1 MLLRQTHVTDR
12 NRIPR
17 APIRSCLALMLL
29 CGVMQSASAGVNCQP
44 LDLPPISAFE
54 SGGTSASFSI
64 FSTQTS
70 AVGGTD
76 PDYFDFMFFNAG
88 NQDTGTSDLGA
99 APDDNYAT
107 CERCLQLC
115 MDVNQSTFD
124 CDKWFFQSAGTIVVN
139 APPEDG
145 ALDVTVSGLRV
156 VESVVDPDTFESTPV
171 PGGQCFDLSFSQ
183 HIFQDGFEQQLP
195 LMHRT
200 AD

>member
-1 MLLRQTHVTDR
+1 MSFRRARVITR
-12 NRIPR
+12 NFLPHIT
-17 APIRSCLALMLL
+17 ARSCVALVLL
-29 CGVMQSASAGVNCQP
+29 SGAAQAASAGVSCQP
-44 LDLPPISAFE
+44 LELPAISEFP
-54 SGGTSASFSI
+54 SGGTSASLSI

-88 NQDTGTSDLGA
+88 NQDTGTFDLGA

-107 CERCLQLC
+107 CARCLQLC
-115 MDVNQSTFD
+115 MDVNQSTFE

-156 VESVVDPDTFESTPV
+156 VESVVDPATFESTPV